1 MCLVQMDLENAFNR
15 QARRRI
21 FDALLDLA
29 PGLAKLFRVFYGRP
43 TRLYL
48 ASGDHIGTSATGVRQ
63 GDPLAML
70 FFSVGQQ
77 PTVRAVA
84 AAVQEARTEVGST
97 LPAGVVAYADDTTVY
112 IGEKGADLAA
122 RRVVDV
128 INQTRMRVKIEKC
141 RTLVRPGRAP
151 RVEPANGD
159 PPLFTVVDDGIVV
172 LGSPTGD

>member
-1 MCLVQMDLENAFNR
+1 MLLLPLQLAVGIKGGCEIGARLAQVIYDHEGETLEGGEEMCLEQMDLENAFNR

-77 PTVRAVA
+77 PTMRAIA

-97 LPAGVVAYADDTTVY
+97 LPAGWWPTRTT
-112 IGEKGADLAA
+112 
-122 RRVVDV
+122 
-128 INQTRMRVKIEKC
+128 QQCT
-141 RTLVRPGRAP
+141 
-151 RVEPANGD
+151 
-159 PPLFTVVDDGIVV
+159 
-172 LGSPTGD
+172 